1 VLLSQWIA
9 LTKNRPPYLV
19 VFSNREAALDRK
31 IKVVSVLLG
40 LEHQPSN
47 SASNLLL
54 MKIFSSMGIQPLKV
68 KMQDLSILV
77 THLRKGNNH

>member
-19 VFSNREAALDRK
+19 GYFNREAALDRK
-31 IKVVSVLLG
+31 IKGVSG
-40 LEHQPSN
+40 LEHQLSN

-68 KMQDLSILV
+68 KIQDMPILV
-77 THLRKGNNH
+77 THLHKGNNH